1 MFAHNFIYISS
12 GVVISL
18 ILCISEAN
26 GITNESSNHCA
37 QWNHECDPHSQ
48 RPCCDPILSCK
59 LKKSSSEFICGETTK
74 LEASCDSDEDCNGIM
89 HAKCSTEKKC
99 VCRANNLRL
108 NETYC
113 APLLG
118 GFCWKNETCVTKN
131 TMCIDNECRCS
142 KNYSERE
149 NHCLPVIGSLRCH
162 YDGQCA
168 IIKFAKCSKN
178 SYCVCSLNTTVIN
191 NTLCGPV
198 SDSHCAADNDCVNN
212 SVCKNNKC
220 QCSSKYVTINGNQ
233 CVHPYIGMP
242 CTDDDYCNFYINH
255 TICSP
260 ENNCA
265 CSQNSYYYNR
275 TLHSLFFNMSFTNYE
290 DCKAE
295 QAFCLDNK
303 CYHHSVA
310 NFSDK
315 SCSEDKNCFGSLLGE
330 LCDINEDCFPYN
342 SVCSD
347 RKCKCAMN
355 YRNNSIFS
363 CLPSMLNQNCWINSH
378 CSAIPNAECSDYQC
392 ICKAGYVESNQKT
405 CSPLLGTQCTE
416 HDECT
421 VRYSICFDEKCECTD
436 YFTPL
441 SNDRCGSAL
450 LQKTCE
456 TDRDCRNI
464 KFSFCSSHNLCSCT
478 KNAIALNG
486 SACGA
491 LVNQYCSHDLPCVTE
506 NSVCVDYNCECK
518 PFFKNSD
525 AKCLPIRLGESCEN
539 NHDCNLIKYAK
550 CSANG
555 ICSCLTNY
563 VSISDTLCSPLLDER
578 CQVNDECYITNSDC
592 IANKC
597 RCRDSFIAVYSNSRC
612 ESRTLGSQC
621 ITSKDCSMIN
631 YSICSSDKICICPPN
646 YFAVDRYFCTPLINA
661 TCLNDLECLND
672 LFHCVDDKCQ
682 CKSGYTPISVD
693 RCMETRFMYSCE
705 ETSECSDSW
714 HWNCAT
720 SGKCVCRV
728 DNIARNNS
736 TCLPSLNGYCW
747 RDDQCMAENSV
758 CTDYHCRCKPHFVAV
773 ANNHCVFQIE

>member
-1 MFAHNFIYISS
+1 
-12 GVVISL
+12 
-18 ILCISEAN
+18 
-26 GITNESSNHCA
+26 
-37 QWNHECDPHSQ
+37 
-48 RPCCDPILSCK
+48 
-59 LKKSSSEFICGETTK
+59 
-74 LEASCDSDEDCNGIM
+74 
-89 HAKCSTEKKC
+89 
-99 VCRANNLRL
+99 
-108 NETYC
+108 
-113 APLLG
+113 
-118 GFCWKNETCVTKN
+118 
-131 TMCIDNECRCS
+131 MCIDNECRCS

-441 SNDRCGSAL
+441 SNDRCGSGML
-450 LQKTCE
+450 
-456 TDRDCRNI
+456 
-464 KFSFCSSHNLCSCT
+464 S
-478 KNAIALNG
+478 IA
-486 SACGA
+486 
-491 LVNQYCSHDLPCVTE
+491 
-506 NSVCVDYNCECK
+506 
-518 PFFKNSD
+518 
-525 AKCLPIRLGESCEN
+525 
-539 NHDCNLIKYAK
+539 
-550 CSANG
+550 
-555 ICSCLTNY
+555 
-563 VSISDTLCSPLLDER
+563 
-578 CQVNDECYITNSDC
+578 
-592 IANKC
+592 
-597 RCRDSFIAVYSNSRC
+597 
-612 ESRTLGSQC
+612 
-621 ITSKDCSMIN
+621 
-631 YSICSSDKICICPPN
+631 
-646 YFAVDRYFCTPLINA
+646 
-661 TCLNDLECLND
+661 
-672 LFHCVDDKCQ
+672 
-682 CKSGYTPISVD
+682 
-693 RCMETRFMYSCE
+693 
-705 ETSECSDSW
+705 
-714 HWNCAT
+714 
-720 SGKCVCRV
+720 
-728 DNIARNNS
+728 
-736 TCLPSLNGYCW
+736 
-747 RDDQCMAENSV
+747 
-758 CTDYHCRCKPHFVAV
+758 
-773 ANNHCVFQIE
+773 